1 MLTERASGILLHPTS
16 IPTVF
21 GIGDLG
27 PRAYEF
33 IDWLAAAGQRYWQVL
48 PLCPA
53 DAGGSPYQSASSFAG
68 NPLLIS
74 PELLERDGLLKEAEL
89 AEAARP
95 DLETALRVDFPSASL
110 RKMQLLEK
118 AARRFHDQAADGH
131 WPEHLHQFVNEHHDW
146 VEAHSLFMAA
156 REANGDQ
163 PWQKWTVFTDLQPPM
178 IPAELA
184 HRFAVHLV
192 LQFLFFRQWQPLR
205 EYARRR
211 GIRIVGDIPIYVS
224 HDSADVWANR
234 RLFQLDP
241 QGTATHVAGV
251 PPDYFASTGQL
262 WNNPLYDWQTM
273 ESAGFAWW
281 IRRLKASLSLVDY
294 VRLDHFRG
302 FEAYWSVPS
311 GEPTAIN
318 GNWVPGPRDKL
329 LKAFDD
335 ALRPLGSAVTDT
347 PRVPIIAEDLGMI
360 TDDVHALRQRF
371 QLPGMKVLQFML
383 PGEAW
388 DRTSAESFEPNSVVY
403 TGTHD
408 NDTSLGWFREKILPH
423 PELLNR
429 LRQYVPCDELR
440 LPWEFVEYAWRTGS
454 NLAIAPLQDVLSLDS
469 SARMNTPGTSGNH
482 TTNWQWK
489 FSPWMLTEDVQRQLA
504 ELTRSAGRC

>member
-74 PELLERDGLLKEAEL
+74 PELLERDGLLTEADLAAVAQPEL
-89 AEAARP
+89 EMAP
-95 DLETALRVDFPSASL
+95 RVDFAEASR
-110 RKMQLLEK
+110 RKMQLLEL
-118 AARRFHDQAADGH
+118 AARRFHDQAAHGH

-146 VEAHSLFMAA
+146 VESHALFMAA
-156 REANGDQ
+156 REANGNR
-163 PWQKWTVFTDLQPPM
+163 PWQTWTMFTDLQPPM

-205 EYARRR
+205 EHARRR

-234 RLFQLDP
+234 RLFQLDSH
-241 QGTATHVAGV
+241 GNSTSVAGV
-251 PPDYFASTGQL
+251 PPDYFAATGQL

-273 ESAGFAWW
+273 EAAGFAWW

-302 FEAYWSVPS
+302 FEAY
-311 GEPTAIN
+311 
-318 GNWVPGPRDKL
+318 
-329 LKAFDD
+329 
-335 ALRPLGSAVTDT
+335 
-347 PRVPIIAEDLGMI
+347 
-360 TDDVHALRQRF
+360 
-371 QLPGMKVLQFML
+371 
-383 PGEAW
+383 
-388 DRTSAESFEPNSVVY
+388 
-403 TGTHD
+403 
-408 NDTSLGWFREKILPH
+408 
-423 PELLNR
+423 
-429 LRQYVPCDELR
+429 
-440 LPWEFVEYAWRTGS
+440 
-454 NLAIAPLQDVLSLDS
+454 
-469 SARMNTPGTSGNH
+469 
-482 TTNWQWK
+482 
-489 FSPWMLTEDVQRQLA
+489 
-504 ELTRSAGRC
+504 